1 MASEIKVDTISEKT
15 SAGGV
20 TIDGLLIKDGNISG
34 DVALAGTT
42 PTFTIGD
49 AGAEDATLLFDGNA
63 QDFHIG
69 LDDTADDL
77 VIGVG
82 STLGTT
88 TAIAI
93 DENTNTTFSG
103 TVTVGVNDTGKD
115 VKFFGATAGS
125 YWLWDESADGVV
137 QIGTL
142 TVGVD
147 DAGHDVKFFGD
158 AASAYM
164 LWDTSADD
172 LILAGGA
179 GLIVPDGQFTLGST
193 AVAAT
198 AAELNLLDGGTSVGS
213 SITLADA
220 DGFVVNDGGTMK
232 TIPATDISDYASGNL
247 VLLHEASVTSESGGT
262 DDYTDAAYFHATNYD
277 RYRVY
282 IDEFEPATD
291 GANLELQ
298 VVLGGVLRT
307 DNYEYHTKL
316 FQSNSDEAVNK
327 SAGATV
333 FRIIDDTGNGSDES
347 ARGWFEYTSHETD
360 NANMWPLFQW
370 SFVSKA
376 SGATTQGGWGA
387 GASENSS
394 GALSGF
400 RLLASSGGLGN
411 YKIRIYGIKS

>member
-49 AGAEDATLLFDGNA
+49 AGAEDAALLFDGNA

-69 LDDTADDL
+69 LDDSSDDL

-142 TVGVD
+142 TVGVN

-193 AVAAT
+193 AVSAT

-213 SITLADA
+213 SITIADA

-232 TIPATDISDYASGNL
+232 TIPATDIPTYVGGGITEIDQWRLTSSLQIG
-247 VLLHEASVTSESGGT
+247 TSET
-262 DDYTDAAYFHATNYD
+262 AIT
-277 RYRVY
+277 
-282 IDEFEPATD
+282 
-291 GANLELQ
+291 ANLERVDAPKTHTGNLGTGMSESSGVFTFPSTGWWEVSFNVKFDLASGGDDRNVTMRINVTDDNSGYKYVGYQ
-298 VVLGGVLRT
+298 SESIHNETNSSSHAHIYHSVVLDIESTTNDKVKFAISSINGAAAAQGQTGYSRT
-307 DNYEYHTKL
+307 YMKFIKL
-316 FQSNSDEAVNK
+316 A
-327 SAGATV
+327 
-333 FRIIDDTGNGSDES
+333 DT
-347 ARGWFEYTSHETD
+347 
-360 NANMWPLFQW
+360 
-370 SFVSKA
+370 
-376 SGATTQGGWGA
+376 
-387 GASENSS
+387 
-394 GALSGF
+394 
-400 RLLASSGGLGN
+400 
-411 YKIRIYGIKS
+411 